1 MHLGAGWAF
10 YKQPLFLRP
19 YFGSLLKKTS
29 SIVVPLEDE
38 DINLSEKNI
47 SLEDVMSHIIELP
60 MQEQNYLSQNDK
72 RPSLEKTDD
81 SLISSSTIIDTPDK
95 LLVED
100 ALIATTEIP
109 IPQSLF
115 EEEFVLPEV
124 PLSFLSKLEPSK
136 ELTIDYVPHVEVPSQ
151 KEVEG
156 LFPKQDLETTL
167 NTHTSLL
174 AENAPLIE
182 IPQELDLPNIL
193 SLEEDSLKGSSIA
206 AAEFLMQTPEFP
218 ASLATPSP
226 ASQDRTPPAIP
237 HLKAPSQSNHT
248 LALDWVGTPWDA
260 GFDVEVT
267 TMPREEGG
275 YFFSVTLLPK
285 YDMSRKQ
292 MSQNYTF
299 LIDRTNS
306 IGKHRYQ
313 TFKKAVARALA
324 SLEEGSRFNIV
335 VFDKKVVSLSEK
347 PLTYSKKSLQMA
359 QAFLEKQEHGS
370 YFSAADLCKSL
381 PKIIPNHI
389 EENEVSSVILITDGD
404 SSLSEEKQRKIIQ
417 SFLQKNKGKFSLY
430 TAAVGEGNNLAFLE
444 LLSSVNNGSLLYSD
458 THASF
463 PRKLTKLVLDL
474 LHPIAKDVAV
484 SISQSTPKNRIK
496 LHSVAASLPCLF
508 SKRPYTIYGTADT
521 LSDFT
526 LILQGKNKNELFTI
540 RKNISFTGAKK
551 DSRSLS
557 KQLTQTQAY
566 TVYEDYLKTGET
578 ALLEQAKTLLDG
590 PARSRQ

>member
-47 SLEDVMSHIIELP
+47 SLEDVMSHIIEIP
-60 MQEQNYLSQNDK
+60 MQEQHYLSQNDT
-72 RPSLEKTDD
+72 RPSFEKTSD
-81 SLISSSTIIDTPDK
+81 SLISSSTLIDTPDK

-109 IPQSLF
+109 IPQNLF

-136 ELTIDYVPHVEVPSQ
+136 ELTSDYVPHVEVPSQ

-167 NTHTSLL
+167 NIHTSLL

-182 IPQELDLPNIL
+182 IPQELDLPNIF
-193 SLEEDSLKGSSIA
+193 SLEEDTLKGSSISA
-206 AAEFLMQTPEFP
+206 TEFLIQAPEFP
-218 ASLATPSP
+218 ASLAIPSP
-226 ASQDRTPPAIP
+226 TSQDRTPPSIP
-237 HLKAPSQSNHT
+237 HLKTPSQSNHT
-248 LALDWVGTPWDA
+248 LALDSIGTPWDA

-292 MSQNYTF
+292 MNQNYTF

-335 VFDKKVVSLSEK
+335 VFDKKVISLSEK

-381 PKIIPNHI
+381 PKIIPNNTP
-389 EENEVSSVILITDGD
+389 ENEVSSVILITDGD
-404 SSLSEEKQRKIIQ
+404 SSVNEEKQRKIIQ

-430 TAAVGEGNNLAFLE
+430 TAAVGERNNLAFLE

-474 LHPIAKDVAV
+474 LHPIAKDVAI
-484 SISQSTPKNRIK
+484 SISQSTPKNHIK
-496 LHSVAASLPCLF
+496 LHSTTASLPCLF

-526 LILQGKNKNELFTI
+526 LVLQGKNKDELFTI

-551 DSRSLS
+551 DARSLS
-557 KQLTQTQAY
+557 KKLAQTQAH
-566 TVYEDYLKTGET
+566 TVYEDYLKTGEI

-590 PARSRQ
+590 PVKSR